1 MPRTVTAALIII
13 GDEILSGRTR
23 DANLAFLGRRLN
35 ELGIRLREV
44 RVVADDEDA
53 IVAAVNACRAAFDYV
68 FTTGG
73 IGPTHDDITAA
84 AIAKAFGQ
92 KLIRNPAA
100 VEILLASYARSGLEV
115 NEARLSMADTPEHA
129 SLIENPVSGAP
140 GFRLENVFVFAGV
153 PKIMQAMFDG
163 MTHLLTG
170 GAPLGERS
178 VAVDLGEGTIAE
190 TLIQVQ
196 DRFDGVTIGSYPY
209 YHSGSFGVKLV
220 LRGTDDAELDAAAAD
235 LVAALQALGG
245 SPYIE
250 EAQT

>member
-1 MPRTVTAALIII
+1 MSRTVTAALIII
-13 GDEILSGRTR
+13 GDEILSGRTQ
-23 DANLAFLGRRLN
+23 DANLAFLGSRLN
-35 ELGIRLREV
+35 ELGIRLKEV

-53 IVAAVNACRAAFDYV
+53 IIAAVNTCRATFDYV

-84 AIAKAFGQ
+84 SIAKAFGQ
-92 KLIRNPAA
+92 KLIRNPQA

-115 NEARLSMADTPEHA
+115 NEARLSMANTPEHA

-140 GFRLENVFVFAGV
+140 GIRVENVFVFAGV

-170 GAPLGERS
+170 GAPLAERS

-190 TLIQVQ
+190 TLVVVQ

-220 LRGTDDAELDAAAAD
+220 LRGTDDTQLDAAAAD

-245 SPYIE
+245 HPYIE
-250 EAQT
+250 TPQT